1 MAEIIITLENE
12 EKHYD
17 FERLS
22 VDFNSSDSEILSAV
36 APVVLEETGFD
47 MDEDNEDN
55 YFTVKRVDSSQNI
68 YLFPKSVAGSQKQ

>member
-36 APVVLEETGFD
+36 SPVVLEETGFD
-47 MDEDNEDN
+47 MDENNEDN

>member
-36 APVVLEETGFD
+36 SPVVLEETGFD
-47 MDEDNEDN
+47 MDENNEDN
-55 YFTVKRVDSSQNI
+55 YFTVKRVEDSQNI
-68 YLFPKSVAGSQKQ
+68 YIFPKSTAGVL

>member
-36 APVVLEETGFD
+36 SPVVLEETGFD
-47 MDEDNEDN
+47 IDEDNEDN
-55 YFTVKRVDSSQNI
+55 YFTVKRVEDSQNI
-68 YLFPKSVAGSQKQ
+68 YIFPKSTAGVL

>member
-47 MDEDNEDN
+47 IEEENGDN

-68 YLFPKSVAGSQKQ
+68 YLFPKSTAGVL

>member
-36 APVVLEETGFD
+36 SPVVLEETGFD
-47 MDEDNEDN
+47 IDEDNEDN

-68 YLFPKSVAGSQKQ
+68 YLFPKSTAGFLNQ